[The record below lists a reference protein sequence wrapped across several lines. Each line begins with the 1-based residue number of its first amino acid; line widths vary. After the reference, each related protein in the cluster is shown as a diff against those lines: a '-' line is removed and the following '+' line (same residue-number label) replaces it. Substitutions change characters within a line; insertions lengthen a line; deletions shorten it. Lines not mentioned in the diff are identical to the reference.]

1 MSNNYKKQTKFCIF
15 SNDGDMILL
24 SLLTLEPNIFILQE
38 DKIISWED
46 RVYELEFTK
55 ENIFYTNNQVLFI
68 SVLREYLE
76 LEFKNYCTQED
87 VISFE
92 YNINKFL
99 MI

>member
-24 SLLTLEPNIFILQE
+24 SLLTHEPNIFILQE